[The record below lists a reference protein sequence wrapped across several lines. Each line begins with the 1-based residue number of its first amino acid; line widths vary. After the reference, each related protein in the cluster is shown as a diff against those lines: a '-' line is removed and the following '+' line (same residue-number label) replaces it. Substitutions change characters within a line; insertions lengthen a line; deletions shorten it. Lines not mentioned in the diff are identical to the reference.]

1 MIEVNN
7 INKSSGQLKIL
18 NNCNLVIHDGDFV
31 EIVGFKG
38 AGKTALMK
46 IIAGFVKPD
55 YGYVLIDHKL
65 PYKQFM
71 HIGYLSKDI
80 NWYKNL
86 TVEKNIL
93 LSAKKHEISDEQA
106 TFITNKILNFTKLDN
121 VKNLLAGDLP
131 IEQKLKLSLA
141 VILVYKPLT
150 LLVEFPNDLNLNK
163 TFEDELWLLLKQINQ
178 HKITVIVTTSHLDN
192 IEQCKKVVF
201 MDKGKILLV
210 DNLHNVIDKIKN
222 SNYSLVKLISI
233 LTNKN

>member
-7 INKSSGQLKIL
+7 INKYSGQLQIL

-38 AGKTALMK
+38 AGKTALTK
-46 IIAGFVKPD
+46 IIAGVTKPD
-55 YGYVLIDHKL
+55 HGYVLIDHKL
-65 PYKQFM
+65 PYKQNM

-93 LSAKKHEISDEQA
+93 LSAKKHEMSDEEA
-106 TFITNKILNFTKLDN
+106 DFITDKILNFTKLDA
-121 VKNLLAGDLP
+121 VKNVLAGDLS
-131 IEQKLKLSLA
+131 IEQKFKLSLA

-150 LLVEFPNDLNLNK
+150 LLVEFPNDLNLSK
-163 TFEDELWLLLKQINQ
+163 AFKQELWLLLKRINQ

-210 DNLHNVIDKIKN
+210 DSLHNLIDKIKN
-222 SNYSLVKLISI
+222 SNYSLVKLMSK
-233 LTNKN
+233 LTNRN

>member
-7 INKSSGQLKIL
+7 INKYSGQLQIL

-38 AGKTALMK
+38 AGKTALTK
-46 IIAGFVKPD
+46 IIAGVTKPD
-55 YGYVLIDHKL
+55 HGYVLIDHKL
-65 PYKQFM
+65 PYKQNM

-93 LSAKKHEISDEQA
+93 LSAKKHEMSDEEA
-106 TFITNKILNFTKLDN
+106 DFITDKILKFTKLDA
-121 VKNLLAGDLP
+121 VKNVLAGDLS

-150 LLVEFPNDLNLNK
+150 LLVEFPNDLNLSK
-163 TFEDELWLLLKQINQ
+163 TFKQELWLLLKRINQ

-210 DNLHNVIDKIKN
+210 DSLHNLIDKIKN
-222 SNYSLVKLISI
+222 SNYSLVKLMSK
-233 LTNKN
+233 LTNRN